1 VNHHRLKAV
10 APAIAVTLVAFFV
23 VTAAVRGSGHRLAP
37 VSLPDASVSPSPIP
51 SSPPLDGVV
60 APSSPAS
67 EHASTR
73 AYAIATT
80 ELAGLPPD
88 PEPGAVFDLW
98 VTWSPPVVEV
108 VRIQK
113 LIHGLTLEEIVPP
126 VTPSGAEAAI
136 FLVPVKS
143 MSDLLWADRFGEL
156 SVTGL
161 P

>member
-1 VNHHRLKAV
+1 MSHRLKAV
-10 APAIAVTLVAFFV
+10 APAVALALVASFV
-23 VTAAVRGSGHRLAP
+23 ATAVVRGSAP
-37 VSLPDASVSPSPIP
+37 RVVPASLPDAGLGPSPTAP
-51 SSPPLDGVV
+51 SPPLDGAL
-60 APSSPAS
+60 APSSRAS
-67 EHASTR
+67 ERAATR
-73 AYAIATT
+73 AYAIATS

-88 PEPGAVFDLW
+88 ARPGAIFDLW

-113 LIHGLTLEEIVPP
+113 LIPGLILDEIVPP

>member
-1 VNHHRLKAV
+1 MNHRLKTV
-10 APAIAVTLVAFFV
+10 APTIALAVIVFFI
-23 VTAAVRGSGHRLAP
+23 VTAVVRGSADRVTPASIP
-37 VSLPDASVSPSPIP
+37 EASVSPSPTP
-51 SSPPLDGVV
+51 SSPPLDGAL
-60 APSSPAS
+60 APPSPAS
-67 EHASTR
+67 ERASTR
-73 AYAIATT
+73 AYAIATS

-88 PEPGAVFDLW
+88 PEPGAIFDLW

-113 LIHGLTLEEIVPP
+113 LIHGLTLEEMVPP
-126 VTPSGAEAAI
+126 VTPSGVEAAI

>member
-1 VNHHRLKAV
+1 MNHRLKTL
-10 APAIAVTLVAFFV
+10 APAIALALVAFFV
-23 VTAAVRGSGHRLAP
+23 ATAVARGSAP
-37 VSLPDASVSPSPIP
+37 RVVPASLPDASMGPPP
-51 SSPPLDGVV
+51 TASSPPLDRAL
-60 APSSPAS
+60 APSSRAS
-67 EHASTR
+67 ERAATR
-73 AYAIATT
+73 AYAIATS

-88 PEPGAVFDLW
+88 ARPGAIFDLW

-113 LIHGLTLEEIVPP
+113 LIPGLILEEIVPP